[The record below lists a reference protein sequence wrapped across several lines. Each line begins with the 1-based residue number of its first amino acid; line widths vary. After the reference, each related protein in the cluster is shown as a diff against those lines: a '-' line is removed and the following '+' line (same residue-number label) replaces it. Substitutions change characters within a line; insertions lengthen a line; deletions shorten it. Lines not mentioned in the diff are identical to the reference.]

1 MFGLT
6 IAESLPLH
14 YDVTIVARDMPG
26 DADTLDWASPWCVM
40 TLNWEAKRLT
50 RVQGGRGVGRWNGSK
65 SGGDRDPEGQLAV
78 LLGTIRDLPGRVD
91 SQSAHQFP

>member
-40 TLNWEAKRLT
+40 TL
-50 RVQGGRGVGRWNGSK
+50 
-65 SGGDRDPEGQLAV
+65 D
-78 LLGTIRDLPGRVD
+78 
-91 SQSAHQFP
+91 

>member
-26 DADTLDWASPWCVM
+26 DADTLDWASPWCVPK
-40 TLNWEAKRLT
+40 LLT
-50 RVQGGRGVGRWNGSK
+50 GSEVADASPGRAQGGEVEREQVRRRSR
-65 SGGDRDPEGQLAV
+65 S
-78 LLGTIRDLPGRVD
+78 
-91 SQSAHQFP
+91 

>member
-1 MFGLT
+1 MPRVTIVGAGEWYLGLLVVARTEGIIGVFGLT

-40 TLNWEAKRLT
+40 TL
-50 RVQGGRGVGRWNGSK
+50 
-65 SGGDRDPEGQLAV
+65 D
-78 LLGTIRDLPGRVD
+78 
-91 SQSAHQFP
+91 